1 MRRQE
6 SAAPIPQQNRPPMTR
21 RNLSPRLSRL
31 TAMTAAVG
39 VLLSLSGFVL
49 ARTFEE
55 RASTQAV
62 SRQAEQE
69 VHNIQAEIDGLV
81 RNLELVGRSAA
92 ASNAP
97 TAVIAGEDGTA
108 QDLLPPGVTS
118 IIWYSMPEA
127 EEISVGKESGSD
139 TVVPTA
145 TGAALSDL
153 ASVLSK
159 ALSSGRR
166 AAMLERTGT
175 LQDEN
180 QPSLLVAIPIAAP
193 SAGAERPMAGMVAAR
208 LQLDEV
214 IGYLH

>member
-39 VLLSLSGFVL
+39 VLLSLAGFVL

-69 VHNIQAEIDGLV
+69 VHHIGAEIDGLV
-81 RNLELVGRSAA
+81 RNLELVGQSAA

-97 TAVIAGEDGTA
+97 TTVVAGEGGKA

-118 IIWYSMPEA
+118 IVWYPRSAAEGISAGTEPGNDTEA
-127 EEISVGKESGSD
+127 AS
-139 TVVPTA
+139 TA
-145 TGAALSDL
+145 TGPATFELSS
-153 ASVLSK
+153 ALSK
-159 ALSSGRR
+159 ALSTGRR
-166 AAMLERTGT
+166 AAMLDRTGG
-175 LQDEN
+175 LQHGS

-193 SAGAERPMAGMVAAR
+193 SGDARQPMAG
-208 LQLDEV
+208 
-214 IGYLH
+214 